1 MPTVY
6 CSLRERPI
14 GTVVGVS
21 GEPRV
26 ELHDEV
32 PDEAL
37 RPALELAV
45 GIAAAGAKMRPQL
58 PFPPGLKRFLRF
70 HKLPP
75 TALAEVRAAV
85 DGDAAFRERLASV
98 ATADLVDDVG
108 VLWLS
113 RPDGWESAI
122 IELIPDKAVDDQA
135 ALRREERRR
144 LAAQEAAARG
154 RAELLS
160 VTAELE
166 RERAGKVA
174 LAGERDRLKAQLG
187 EVRARLRDAQ
197 RVEHATAQTLAK
209 AESELATMRRASAEP
224 RPPATVAIDTT
235 AVRNLLGGAVAA
247 SSEVVAL
254 LTEALG
260 ELSRADGATD
270 AAPPKRGRVPRAR
283 RKPIRL
289 PGGVLAGTVEAAEV
303 VLRTKGARTLVDGYN
318 VAKLGWP
325 SLDLDHQRD
334 QCTVAAENLAKR
346 WNMAM
351 TIVFDG
357 AAIEGAHT
365 VTRRK
370 LRIVY
375 SPAGV
380 SADDVLRAEVAGMDL
395 SKPVVVVTN
404 DRAILADV
412 EAAGANTVSSD
423 DFLTL
428 VRR

>member
-1 MPTVY
+1 M
-6 CSLRERPI
+6 
-14 GTVVGVS
+14 VGVS
-21 GEPRV
+21 AEPHV
-26 ELHDEV
+26 EVPVGV

-45 GIAAAGAKMRPQL
+45 GVAAAGVKLRPPL
-58 PFPPGLKRFLRF
+58 PFPSGLKRFLRF

-75 TALAEVRAAV
+75 AALSEVRAAV
-85 DGDAAFRERLASV
+85 EGDDLFRGRLASV
-98 ATADLVDDVG
+98 ATADLVDEVG

-113 RPDGWESAI
+113 RPDGWELAVTA
-122 IELIPDKAVDDQA
+122 LIPAQAIDDQA

-154 RAELLS
+154 RAELLA
-160 VTAELE
+160 VTADLE
-166 RERAGKVA
+166 RERAGKA
-174 LAGERDRLKAQLG
+174 TLAGERDRLKAELD

-209 AESELATMRRASAEP
+209 AESELATLRLAAADP
-224 RPPATVAIDTT
+224 RPPAPVVIDTT
-235 AVRNLLGGAVAA
+235 AVRNLLDGAVAA
-247 SSEVVAL
+247 STDIVAL
-254 LTEALG
+254 LTDALD
-260 ELSRADGATD
+260 ELARADGGTD
-270 AAPPKRGRVPRAR
+270 EVRLERARLPRAR

-289 PGGVLAGTVEAAEV
+289 PGGMLAGTVEAAEF
-303 VLRTKGARTLVDGYN
+303 VLRTKGALTLVDGYN
-318 VAKLGWP
+318 VAKSGWP

-334 QCTVAAENLAKR
+334 QCAVGAENLAKR

-357 AAIEGAHT
+357 ATVEGAHT

-380 SADDVLRAEVAGMDL
+380 SADDVLRAEVAGIDL
-395 SKPVVVVTN
+395 AKPVVVVTN

-412 EAAGANTVSSD
+412 TAAGANTVSSD

-428 VRR
+428 MRR

>member
-1 MPTVY
+1 MVA
-6 CSLRERPI
+6 
-14 GTVVGVS
+14 VS
-21 GEPRV
+21 TEPPV
-26 ELHDEV
+26 EVRDEV

-45 GIAAAGAKMRPQL
+45 GVAAAGVKLRPPL
-58 PFPPGLKRFLRF
+58 PFPSGLKRFLRF

-75 TALAEVRAAV
+75 TALTEVRAAV
-85 DGDAAFRERLASV
+85 DGDDVFRGRLASV
-98 ATADLVDDVG
+98 ATADLVDEVG

-113 RPDGWESAI
+113 RPDGWQSAI

-154 RAELLS
+154 RAELLA

-166 RERAGKVA
+166 RERAGKLA
-174 LAGERDRLKAQLG
+174 LAGERDRLKAELD

-209 AESELATMRRASAEP
+209 AEAELATLRLAAAVP
-224 RPPATVAIDTT
+224 RQPAPVVIDTA
-235 AVRNLLGGAVAA
+235 AVRNLLEGAVAA
-247 SSEVVAL
+247 STDVVAL
-254 LTEALG
+254 LTNALD
-260 ELSRADGATD
+260 ELARADPATD
-270 AAPPKRGRVPRAR
+270 DVAFEPARQPRAR

-289 PGGVLAGTVEAAEV
+289 PGGVLAGTVEAAEL

-346 WNMAM
+346 WNMEM

-357 AAIEGAHT
+357 ATIEGAHA

-380 SADDVLRAEVAGMDL
+380 SADDVLRAEVAGIDL
-395 SKPVVVVTN
+395 ATPVVVVTN

-412 EAAGANTVSSD
+412 TAAGANTVSSD

-428 VRR
+428 LRR

>member
-1 MPTVY
+1 M
-6 CSLRERPI
+6 
-14 GTVVGVS
+14 GTVVAVS
-21 GEPRV
+21 AEPPV
-26 ELHDEV
+26 EVRDSV

-45 GIAAAGAKMRPQL
+45 GVAAAGVKLRPPL
-58 PFPPGLKRFLRF
+58 AFPSGLKRFLRF

-75 TALAEVRAAV
+75 TALSEVRAAV
-85 DGDAAFRERLASV
+85 DGDDVFRGRLASV
-98 ATADLVDDVG
+98 ATADLVDEVG

-113 RPDGWESAI
+113 RPDGWQLAI
-122 IELIPDKAVDDQA
+122 ADLIPDKVVDDQA

-154 RAELLS
+154 RAELLA

-166 RERAGKVA
+166 RERANKVA
-174 LAGERDRLKAQLG
+174 LVGERDRLKAELD
-187 EVRARLRDAQ
+187 EVRARLREAQ
-197 RVEHATAQTLAK
+197 RVEHATAQSLDK
-209 AESELATMRRASAEP
+209 AESELVTLRLAAAGP
-224 RPPATVAIDTT
+224 RPPAPAVIDIA
-235 AVRNLLGGAVAA
+235 AVRNLLDGAVAA
-247 SSEVVAL
+247 STDVVAL
-254 LTEALG
+254 LTDALD
-260 ELSRADGATD
+260 ELARANGATD
-270 AAPPKRGRVPRAR
+270 DAQLEPARQPRAR

-289 PGGVLAGTVEAAEV
+289 PGGVLVGTVEAGEF

-334 QCTVAAENLAKR
+334 QCTVAAENLVKR

-357 AAIEGAHT
+357 ATIEGAHT

-380 SADDVLRAEVAGMDL
+380 SADDVLRAEVASVEI

-404 DRAILADV
+404 DRAILTDV
-412 EAAGANTVSSD
+412 TAAGANTVSSD

-428 VRR
+428 LRR

>member
-1 MPTVY
+1 MSV
-6 CSLRERPI
+6 
-14 GTVVGVS
+14 
-21 GEPRV
+21 EPPAEV
-26 ELHDEV
+26 PVKV

-45 GIAAAGAKMRPQL
+45 GVAAAGVKLRPPL
-58 PFPPGLKRFLRF
+58 AFPSGLKRFLRF

-75 TALAEVRAAV
+75 AALSEVRAAV
-85 DGDAAFRERLASV
+85 EGDDAFRGRLASV
-98 ATADLVDDVG
+98 ATADLVDEVG

-113 RPDGWESAI
+113 RPDGWDLAI
-122 IELIPDKAVDDQA
+122 TELIPEQAVDDQA

-154 RAELLS
+154 RAELLAM
-160 VTAELE
+160 TAELD

-174 LAGERDRLKAQLG
+174 VMGDRDRLKSELD

-209 AESELATMRRASAEP
+209 AESELATMRLAAAAP
-224 RPPATVAIDTT
+224 RLPTPVVIDTM
-235 AVRNLLGGAVAA
+235 AVRNLLDGAVAA
-247 SSEVVAL
+247 STDIVAL
-254 LTEALG
+254 LTDALG
-260 ELSRADGATD
+260 ELARADSATD
-270 AAPPKRGRVPRAR
+270 EVSFEPARSPRAR

-289 PGGVLAGTVEAAEV
+289 PGGVLVGTVEAAEF
-303 VLRTKGARTLVDGYN
+303 VLRIKGALTLVDGYN
-318 VAKLGWP
+318 VAMLGWP

-357 AAIEGAHT
+357 ATVEGAHT

-380 SADDVLRAEVAGMDL
+380 SADDVLRAEVAGTDFV
-395 SKPVVVVTN
+395 KAVVVVTN

-412 EAAGANTVSSD
+412 TAAGANTVSSD

-428 VRR
+428 MRR

>member
-1 MPTVY
+1 MVA
-6 CSLRERPI
+6 
-14 GTVVGVS
+14 VS
-21 GEPRV
+21 AEPPV
-26 ELHDEV
+26 EVRDEV

-45 GIAAAGAKMRPQL
+45 GVAAAGVKLRPPL
-58 PFPPGLKRFLRF
+58 AFPSGLKRFLRF

-75 TALAEVRAAV
+75 TALSEVRAAI
-85 DGDAAFRERLASV
+85 DGDDVFRGRLASV
-98 ATADLVDDVG
+98 ATADLVDEVG

-113 RPDGWESAI
+113 RPDGWELAI
-122 IELIPDKAVDDQA
+122 TELIPDKAVDDQA

-154 RAELLS
+154 RAELLA

-166 RERAGKVA
+166 RERANKVT
-174 LAGERDRLKAQLG
+174 LAGERGRLKAELD
-187 EVRARLRDAQ
+187 EVRARLRESQ
-197 RVEHATAQTLAK
+197 RVEHATAQSLDK
-209 AESELATMRRASAEP
+209 AESELVTLRLAAVEP
-224 RPPATVAIDTT
+224 RAPAPAIIDT
-235 AVRNLLGGAVAA
+235 AALRNLLDGAVAA
-247 SSEVVAL
+247 STDVVAL
-254 LTEALG
+254 LTDALD
-260 ELSRADGATD
+260 EFARANGATD
-270 AAPPKRGRVPRAR
+270 DVVLEPARQPRAR

-289 PGGVLAGTVEAAEV
+289 PGGVLVGTVEAAEL
-303 VLRTKGARTLVDGYN
+303 VLRTKGVRTLVDGYN

-325 SLDLDHQRD
+325 SLDLDRQRD

-357 AAIEGAHT
+357 ATIEGAHT

-380 SADDVLRAEVAGMDL
+380 SADDVLRAEVASIDIT
-395 SKPVVVVTN
+395 KPVVVVTN
-404 DRAILADV
+404 DRAILTDV
-412 EAAGANTVSSD
+412 TAAGANTVSSD

-428 VRR
+428 LRR

>member
-1 MPTVY
+1 MSADSP
-6 CSLRERPI
+6 
-14 GTVVGVS
+14 
-21 GEPRV
+21 V
-26 ELHDEV
+26 EVRDEV

-45 GIAAAGAKMRPQL
+45 GVAAAGVKMRPPL
-58 PFPPGLKRFLRF
+58 PFPSGLKRFLRF

-75 TALAEVRAAV
+75 TALSEVRAAV
-85 DGDAAFRERLASV
+85 DGDDVFRGRLASV
-98 ATADLVDDVG
+98 ATADLVDEVG

-122 IELIPDKAVDDQA
+122 TDLIPDKAVDDQA

-144 LAAQEAAARG
+144 MAAQEAAARG
-154 RAELLS
+154 RAELLA
-160 VTAELE
+160 VTAELK
-166 RERAGKVA
+166 RERAGKAA
-174 LAGERDRLKAQLG
+174 LAGERDRLKAELD
-187 EVRARLRDAQ
+187 EVRARLRDTQ

-209 AESELATMRRASAEP
+209 AESELATMRLAAAEP
-224 RPPATVAIDTT
+224 RLPAPVVIDTM
-235 AVRNLLGGAVAA
+235 AVRNLLDGAVAA
-247 SSEVVAL
+247 SADIVDL
-254 LTEALG
+254 LTDALS
-260 ELSRADGATD
+260 ELARAGGARD
-270 AAPPKRGRVPRAR
+270 EVQPDRARVPRAR

-289 PGGVLAGTVEAAEV
+289 PGGVLVGTVEAAEF
-303 VLRTKGARTLVDGYN
+303 VLRTKGALTLVDGYN

-334 QCTVAAENLAKR
+334 QCTTAAENLAKR

-357 AAIEGAHT
+357 ATIEGAHT

-380 SADDVLRAEVAGMDL
+380 SADDVLRAEVAGIDL
-395 SKPVVVVTN
+395 AKPVVVVTN

-412 EAAGANTVSSD
+412 AAAGANTVPSD

-428 VRR
+428 LRR